1 MKSLAEYLAIPYRME
16 LVQDSDEGGYVVS
29 FPDLPGC
36 LTYGDTIANAI
47 TNAADAK
54 KAWLEAALEDGIEI
68 ANPTSDEAY
77 SGQFKLRIP
86 KSLHRRLAEH
96 SKQEGISMNQY
107 CLYLLTRNDAL
118 ETKKVKQAR

>member
-68 ANPTSDEAY
+68 ANPTRSDA
-77 SGQFKLRIP
+77 
-86 KSLHRRLAEH
+86 
-96 SKQEGISMNQY
+96 
-107 CLYLLTRNDAL
+107 
-118 ETKKVKQAR
+118 